1 MELHKIWW
9 QKLICGVGGG
19 ALISVVNQRN
29 HLTLEET
36 EICKT
41 ITSPAALQ
49 I

>member
-1 MELHKIWW
+1 MELHKTWW
-9 QKLICGVGGG
+9 QNLIRGVGG

-29 HLTLEET
+29 QLTLEET

-41 ITSPAALQ
+41 INSPAAQQ

>member
-1 MELHKIWW
+1 MELHKTWW
-9 QKLICGVGGG
+9 QNLICGVGG

-29 HLTLEET
+29 QLTLEET

-41 ITSPAALQ
+41 INSPAALQ